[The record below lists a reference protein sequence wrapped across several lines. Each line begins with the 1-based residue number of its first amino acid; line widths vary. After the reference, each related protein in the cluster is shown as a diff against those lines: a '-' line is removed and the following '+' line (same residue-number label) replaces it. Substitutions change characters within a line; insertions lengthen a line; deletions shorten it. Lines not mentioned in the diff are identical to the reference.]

1 MIKGGGGV
9 KTCMSRLSHF
19 HRNRFNDNLTQKKK
33 KADLRKADLGKLLG
47 DKGQDTLVSNLIL
60 V

>member
-19 HRNRFNDNLTQKKK
+19 HLNRFNDNSKK

-47 DKGQDTLVSNLIL
+47 DKGQDTLVSISL
-60 V
+60 